1 MGSKAFGNCVK
12 LTSITI
18 PEGVELMGNSVFRN
32 CTELVSA
39 SLPSTLGNLNKMN
52 IEDYDIR
59 NYTGY
64 INIDGTYDSDTDLSF
79 PNYSNEYGCLA
90 TFYNCPKLKNVT
102 LSEGIK
108 LLMNRMFLNC
118 TALTSITLP
127 STVTRVNSAFMGCS
141 GLTEITFPET
151 TVEIGSLKG

>member
-52 IEDYDIR
+52 IEDYDIQIGR
-59 NYTGY
+59 A
-64 INIDGTYDSDTDLSF
+64 SCR
-79 PNYSNEYGCLA
+79 E
-90 TFYNCPKLKNVT
+90 
-102 LSEGIK
+102 
-108 LLMNRMFLNC
+108 
-118 TALTSITLP
+118 
-127 STVTRVNSAFMGCS
+127 RV
-141 GLTEITFPET
+141 
-151 TVEIGSLKG
+151 